1 VKHFSPPRSGG
12 LFVVARRACG
22 FAPRVLRNA
31 RASFDCRSGP
41 CGRAGDALC
50 KPARRQAP
58 ARALWCDGLYAP
70 TRDSRRATSGH
81 NAPPSVA
88 AWFLLAAFVLTFAVA
103 PLARAQDVVIPADEL
118 TRPPS
123 AERLDALVASAT
135 REGWGHS
142 IAPVRAAALAAYE
155 REPGTAAPWYLLY
168 RWAQLFGTTRRQA
181 LENWIKA
188 VEAAG
193 GAHAN
198 MPLNY
203 ALPSGSL
210 SGELTPELQRWLV
223 GNVAF
228 SHEFF
233 ATLSEQDNP
242 SAVLSLLQKLHTA
255 NPALFAD
262 YASLALAI
270 ALVYD
275 VPPPPDWPHGQVSAA
290 LLPRRLPE
298 PVAAFDYW
306 TKLDRANVAAH
317 KLKRLPASE
326 LKFVVDTSTPFP
338 ELVWARQNVTPALS
352 ELAKAYDMIRYRKDR
367 VAQNQFTWPGRDYA
381 LQSILRDGGIC
392 VDQAYYAANVGKAR
406 GVPTLL
412 FRGAG
417 LDGRHAWFGFLSP
430 TGWVMDA
437 GRYAEQK
444 FVAGF
449 VRDPQTWREMSDHEL
464 AFVSE
469 RFRALPLYQ
478 LSEIHAAFAAEY
490 LRAGNAVAAVRAARE
505 AVNRERRNLRAWQA
519 LIAAQK
525 AAGIDTREREG
536 TLRDG
541 MTALAGYPDL
551 EVAFGRQLIASL
563 RERGE
568 SSLANVEEQ
577 RLAKKFQGHR
587 VDLSYR
593 QAAEILQRSL
603 QSDDISTQFRTY
615 QRLLDTYGNGA
626 GIDFFDQIVLPFVAH
641 LRARGE
647 VASALNALDRARRTL
662 RVQKGSQVEGEIER
676 LTAELRKTR

>member
-1 VKHFSPPRSGG
+1 MR
-12 LFVVARRACG
+12 LLLIFVLTL
-22 FAPRVLRNA
+22 AP
-31 RASFDCRSGP
+31 
-41 CGRAGDALC
+41 LC
-50 KPARRQAP
+50 AQEVSIPAAEL
-58 ARALWCDGLYAP
+58 A
-70 TRDSRRATSGH
+70 H
-81 NAPPSVA
+81 PPSVA
-88 AWFLLAAFVLTFAVA
+88 
-103 PLARAQDVVIPADEL
+103 
-118 TRPPS
+118 
-123 AERLDALVASAT
+123 RLDALVATAT
-135 REGWGHS
+135 REGWGRVV
-142 IAPVRAAALAAYE
+142 PELRAAAITAYE
-155 REPGTAAPWYLLY
+155 REPAGAAPWYLLY

-181 LENWIKA
+181 LENWIHA
-188 VEAAG
+188 VEATG

-203 ALPSGSL
+203 ALPPGSL

-228 SHEFF
+228 SQEFF

-242 SAVLSLLQKLHTA
+242 IEVLGILQKLYTA
-255 NPALFAD
+255 NPAIFAD

-270 ALVYD
+270 AIVYD

-306 TKLDRANVAAH
+306 TKLDRANIAAH

-326 LKFVVDTSTPFP
+326 LKFVVDTSAPFS
-338 ELVWARQNVTPALS
+338 ELIWARQNVTPPLS

-367 VAQNQFTWPGRDYA
+367 LTQNQFAWPGRDYA

-392 VDQAYYAANVGKAR
+392 VDQAYFAAQVGKAR

-449 VRDPQTWREMSDHEL
+449 VRDPQTWREMTDHEL
-464 AFVSE
+464 VFVSE

-478 LSEIHAAFAAEY
+478 LSEIHAAFAGEY

-505 AVNRERRNLRAWQA
+505 GVNRERRNLHAWQV
-519 LIAAQK
+519 LVSTQK
-525 AAGIDTREREG
+525 VANVDAREREG
-536 TLRDG
+536 TLREA
-541 MTALAGYPDL
+541 MTAFGRYPDL
-551 EVAFGRQLIASL
+551 EIAFGRLLVTSL

-568 SSLANVEEQ
+568 TSVATVEEQ
-577 RLAKKFQGHR
+577 RLVKKYQGNR
-587 VDLSYR
+587 TDLSYQ
-593 QAAEILQRSL
+593 QAGEILQRSL
-603 QSDDISTQFRTY
+603 QSDDISAQFHTY

-626 GIDFFDQIVLPFVAH
+626 GIDFFDKVVQPFVAS

-647 VASALNALDRARRTL
+647 IANALNALDRARRTL
-662 RVQKGSQVEGEIER
+662 RVQKGSQIEGEIDR
-676 LTAELRKTR
+676 LASELRKSR

>member
-1 VKHFSPPRSGG
+1 MFTI
-12 LFVVARRACG
+12 
-22 FAPRVLRNA
+22 A
-31 RASFDCRSGP
+31 RAPLGGRAGP
-41 CGRAGDALC
+41 CGRAENVRR

-58 ARALWCDGLYAP
+58 ALQISRLRSWEGLYAP
-70 TRDSRRATSGH
+70 TLGSRRATLGRKAS
-81 NAPPSVA
+81 PA
-88 AWFLLAAFVLTFAVA
+88 AAACLLFAFFLCALPA
-103 PLARAQDVVIPADEL
+103 ARAQETSVSADEL

-123 AERLDALVASAT
+123 AARLDALVASAA

-142 IAPVRAAALAAYE
+142 EPALRVAALAAYE
-155 REPGTAAPWYLLY
+155 REPGSATPWDLLY
-168 RWAQLFGTTRRQA
+168 RWAHLFGTPRRQA
-181 LENWIKA
+181 LENWIRA
-188 VEAAG
+188 LEAAG

-203 ALPSGSL
+203 ALPPGSL

-228 SHEFF
+228 SQEFF

-242 SAVLSLLQKLHTA
+242 IEVFAILQKLHAAGPA
-255 NPALFAD
+255 NFAD

-270 ALVYD
+270 AVVYD
-275 VPPPPDWPHGQVSAA
+275 VPPPPDWPHGQVSAT

-326 LKFVVDTSTPFP
+326 LKFVVDTSTPFS
-338 ELVWARQNVTPALS
+338 ELVWARQNVTPPLS

-367 VAQNQFTWPGRDYA
+367 LTNNQFAWPGRDYA
-381 LQSILRDGGIC
+381 LPSILRDGGIC
-392 VDQAYYAANVGKAR
+392 VDQAYFAAQVGKAR

-430 TGWVMDA
+430 NGWVMDA

-444 FVAGF
+444 FIAGF

-469 RFRALPLYQ
+469 RFRALPLFQ

-490 LRAGNAVAAVRAARE
+490 LRSGNAGAAVRAARE
-505 AVNRERRNLRAWQA
+505 AVNRERRNLHAWQV
-519 LIAAQK
+519 LLAAQK
-525 AAGIDTREREG
+525 AAAVDVREREG
-536 TLRDG
+536 TLREAIAAFG
-541 MTALAGYPDL
+541 RYPDL
-551 EVAFGRQLIASL
+551 EVAFGRQLVANL

-568 SSLANVEEQ
+568 TSVATVEEQ
-577 RLAKKFQGHR
+577 RLVKKYQGNR
-587 VDLSYR
+587 VDLSYQ

-603 QSDDISTQFRTY
+603 QSDDTSTQFHTY
-615 QRLLDTYGNGA
+615 QRLLDTYGGGA
-626 GIDFFDQIVLPFVAH
+626 GIDFFDKVVQPFVAH
-641 LRARGE
+641 LRGRGE
-647 VASALNALDRARRTL
+647 IANALNALERARRTL
-662 RVQKGSQVEGEIER
+662 RVPKGSQVEGELDR
-676 LTAELRKTR
+676 LAAELRKGR